1 MTNCEGEKSTM
12 YHLFESLK
20 QSLFSKKQT
29 SKQKE
34 QSHEQIEQTSETTE
48 QPSETSEQEHTLD
61 ELLDIC
67 EGAACEVQTKDNDLL
82 FAGYVAHRNPD
93 FKAITIEPRK
103 NCEAPLG
110 IKHGT
115 AVKLQVRVRAKWGNL
130 VMLYGIV
137 SACSE
142 EQWNV
147 FVENA
152 VACTESRKAFRQRV
166 DVDAKI
172 LSDSDFELLGTCHL
186 EDISLVGVAFS
197 TPIELE
203 MGEPFILSIPY
214 LLENSHRYQLTCTVA
229 SIRNIAQLDDPPC
242 WRYGCAFDTLNEEME
257 NALYKDIM
265 TLQQN
270 GRGT

>member
-1 MTNCEGEKSTM
+1 M
-12 YHLFESLK
+12 YQLFESIKKTLFPVAKTEKKEETLK
-20 QSLFSKKQT
+20 
-29 SKQKE
+29 
-34 QSHEQIEQTSETTE
+34 TTE
-48 QPSETSEQEHTLD
+48 QETEPPVHEHTLD
-61 ELLDIC
+61 ELLDTC
-67 EGAACEVQTKDNDLL
+67 EGAACEVLAKDNDLL

-93 FKAITIEPRK
+93 FKAIAIEPRK

-130 VMLYGIV
+130 VMLYGTV
-137 SACSE
+137 SSCSE
-142 EQWNV
+142 DQWSI
-147 FVENA
+147 FVESA

-172 LSDSDFELLGTCHL
+172 LSDADFEFLGTCHL

-197 TPIELE
+197 TPLALE

-214 LLENSHRYQLTCTVA
+214 LLKNSHSYQLTCTVA
-229 SIRNIAQLDDPPC
+229 SVRNIAQPDESPC